1 MEQVNNSQVNVLD
14 YAESFAWFLEQR
26 DYKTI
31 QIIQQF
37 MDDSYSPAPE
47 GSNEEAKHYHASEV
61 RKYKMK
67 NQIRRGMD
75 AAVVRLFHQQLIA
88 NLLMNGA
95 ATIQQYAQMGIPF
108 GEGLL
113 AKLGQAQT
121 QIQNGQG
128 VSQQQLADIQASL
141 PEVDPAMMA
150 STSRFAQR

>member
-1 MEQVNNSQVNVLD
+1 
-14 YAESFAWFLEQR
+14 
-26 DYKTI
+26 
-31 QIIQQF
+31 
-37 MDDSYSPAPE
+37 
-47 GSNEEAKHYHASEV
+47 
-61 RKYKMK
+61 
-67 NQIRRGMD
+67 MD

-150 STSRFAQR
+150 STSKFAQR